1 MIAHTNWVRAI
12 LAALAVGVLFVLTVR
27 TVGLN
32 ELEQRGHCASVQ
44 EGLQLET
51 CRGGGK
57 AVDASE

>member
-32 ELEQRGHCASVQ
+32 ELEQRAHCAAGKLESCR
-44 EGLQLET
+44 EGGSSGAT
-51 CRGGGK
+51 
-57 AVDASE
+57 D

>member
-1 MIAHTNWVRAI
+1 MVAHTDWVRAI

-32 ELEQRGHCASVQ
+32 ELEQRGHCASANG
-44 EGLQLET
+44 GLQLET

-57 AVDASE
+57 SGGASD

>member
-32 ELEQRGHCASVQ
+32 ELAQRAHCASAS
-44 EGLQLET
+44 EGLQS
-51 CRGGGK
+51 CRAGESS
-57 AVDASE
+57 DTDE